1 MIDSIPILVNVDI
14 KIKIFKIQF
23 NLNHIN
29 NRLLSGCRPIGTIL
43 KVRGATAHLDSPK

>member
-1 MIDSIPILVNVDI
+1 MIDSIPILINVNR

-29 NRLLSGCRPIGTIL
+29 NHAL
-43 KVRGATAHLDSPK
+43 VHQGAGQLELF